1 MKLIL
6 VEGIPGSGKTTACG
20 YIKKQLEDQGNRTKV
35 YLEGDLDHPADYE
48 ATAFVSADQLGV
60 LSIKFPELKEKK
72 SFQQYKGTQA
82 GVLIPYNKLSQ
93 AGELT
98 SECTAELSKYD
109 VYEMPPELYKE
120 LILNRW
126 STFVEKVKAEDFIVV
141 ADCCFMQNPLT
152 MLMAKYNESCHSI
165 KKFVSEIE
173 EVIRELNPL
182 VIYLEPVSIKEV
194 IENVKMQRSPEWFKH
209 VSSYYT
215 KQEYG
220 KAHSLPEGL
229 EGVVQLLE
237 DRAGLEK
244 QLLSLLKIKHAVI
257 PVSVQDRRT
266 EEMLAES
273 LIAACGP
280 LEG

>member
-20 YIKKQLEDQGNRTKV
+20 YIGKKLEEQGNPTRV

-48 ATAFVSADQLGV
+48 ATAFVSADQLQV
-60 LSIKFPELKEKK
+60 LSIKFPELVEKQ
-72 SFQQYKGTQA
+72 SFQQYEGTQA
-82 GVLIPYNKLSQ
+82 GVLIPYIKLSQ
-93 AGELT
+93 AGEIT
-98 SECTAELSKYD
+98 SECIAELTKYD
-109 VYEMPPELYKE
+109 VYELPPELYKE

-152 MLMAKYNESCHSI
+152 MLMAKYNEPFHSI
-165 KKFVSEIE
+165 KKFIGEVE
-173 EVIRELNPL
+173 EVILELDPML
-182 VIYLEPVSIKEV
+182 IYLDPLSVQEV
-194 IENVKMQRSPEWFKH
+194 IEDVKMQRSPKWFKH

-215 KQEYG
+215 EQEYG

-244 QLLSLLKIKHAVI
+244 QLISLLTIKHAVI

-266 EEMLAES
+266 EEILAEI
-273 LIAACGP
+273 L
-280 LEG
+280 